1 MPTIDYT
8 TNRIKAFLN
17 EIDQLK
23 QSEFPYPHPRDAL
36 DLLEERFKHH
46 IDLLQRTPSTAPAS
60 VINNQCSVSLYDL
73 HIFTPILGFILRSTN
88 VRNAFEV
95 YDPLLRLAQTI
106 LVADTRLI
114 LSSEWEYSPYVYRSM
129 TLLRGFVLIGLP
141 APESSNPLLVPLA
154 GHELGHSA
162 WETLRLSSG
171 FELVVVKAV
180 LKEITTK
187 RWEDYHALYPQYEK
201 ADLERD
207 DLFIQLTWM
216 PAYTWVLLQIEEMF
230 CDFFGLRLF
239 SESYLHA
246 FEYLISP
253 GTSGQRSV
261 QYPNITSRVS
271 HLTKAAQEMKV
282 VISPQ
287 FESSFMP
294 ETEPQEPSTKLLV
307 SIADT
312 VSTFLVP
319 DLIALAKKL
328 ATDRSV
334 PERNEEKVLEISN
347 EIRHKVAPTSS
358 YQSLTDISNAG
369 WECFLDKELWKNVE
383 QIGHED
389 RHRVLQD
396 IILKNMEVSEVK
408 ERTRKRL

>member
-141 APESSNPLLVPLA
+141 APESSNPLLVLTCLSFLYYLSAETPSPLSCA
-154 GHELGHSA
+154 
-162 WETLRLSSG
+162 
-171 FELVVVKAV
+171 
-180 LKEITTK
+180 I
-187 RWEDYHALYPQYEK
+187 
-201 ADLERD
+201 
-207 DLFIQLTWM
+207 
-216 PAYTWVLLQIEEMF
+216 
-230 CDFFGLRLF
+230 
-239 SESYLHA
+239 
-246 FEYLISP
+246 
-253 GTSGQRSV
+253 
-261 QYPNITSRVS
+261 
-271 HLTKAAQEMKV
+271 
-282 VISPQ
+282 
-287 FESSFMP
+287 
-294 ETEPQEPSTKLLV
+294 
-307 SIADT
+307 
-312 VSTFLVP
+312 
-319 DLIALAKKL
+319 
-328 ATDRSV
+328 
-334 PERNEEKVLEISN
+334 
-347 EIRHKVAPTSS
+347 
-358 YQSLTDISNAG
+358 
-369 WECFLDKELWKNVE
+369 
-383 QIGHED
+383 
-389 RHRVLQD
+389 
-396 IILKNMEVSEVK
+396 
-408 ERTRKRL
+408 

>member
-8 TNRIKAFLN
+8 TNRINALLN

-23 QSEFPYPHPRDAL
+23 QSEFPYAHPRDAL
-36 DLLEERFKHH
+36 DLLEKRFRHH
-46 IDLLQRTPSTAPAS
+46 LNLLQRIPSTAPAS
-60 VINNQCSVSLYDL
+60 VIHNQCSVSLYDL

-95 YDPLLRLAQTI
+95 YDPLLRLARTI
-106 LVADTRLI
+106 LVADTKLI

-129 TLLRGFVLIGLP
+129 THMRGFVLIGLP
-141 APESSNPLLVPLA
+141 APESSNPLLIPLA

-162 WETLRLSSG
+162 WETWRLSSG
-171 FELVVVKAV
+171 FELGIENAV

-187 RWEDYHALYPQYEK
+187 RWKDYHALYPQYTK
-201 ADLERD
+201 ADLSRD
-207 DLFIQLTWM
+207 HLFTPLTWM
-216 PAYTWVLLQIEEMF
+216 PAYTWALLQIEEIF

-253 GTSGQRSV
+253 GTPGQRSV
-261 QYPNITSRVS
+261 RYPNITSRVS

-294 ETEPQEPSTKLLV
+294 ETEPPEPSTKLLV

-312 VSTFLVP
+312 VSTSLVP
-319 DLIALAKKL
+319 DLIELAKKF

-334 PERNEEKVLEISN
+334 PERDEEEVSKISD
-347 EIRHKVAPTSS
+347 EIRHRVAPTSS
-358 YQSLTDISNAG
+358 SQSLTDILNAG
-369 WECFLDKELWKNVE
+369 WECFLDKELWKEVK
-383 QIGHED
+383 QIGDEN
-389 RHRVLQD
+389 RYRVLQD
-396 IILKNMEVSEVK
+396 IILKSMEVSEVQ
-408 ERTRKRL
+408 ERVRE